1 MNIPLP
7 YSWYLDDYMSYKSL
21 DETTITPSDLDEFLS
36 SGWYDHEYR
45 VPHCE
50 DGICPHKILNE
61 MLSSHEVKYLV
72 DAIKKEFSK
81 NYNRVISKYIDKG
94 DVALVWI
101 KKDIYNIESISLER
115 IIDKHMWYC
124 TSTYEGDD
132 EYVVMVLEKSIAQ
145 DVTDYVRR
153 QCHNIVYHV
162 THISNIPS
170 INRTGIRSK
179 GSNRSDKAYRANRY
193 YPDRVYCLAAPTK
206 ETLREYIKKLKD
218 DKGYRWEDLV
228 IYKIDLRKYGNN
240 LSFYSDPQSQLL
252 GAVFTYA
259 LFPPKIIERVDPEKF
274 FDLTSQK

>member
-36 SGWYDHEYR
+36 SGWCDHEYR

-50 DGICPHKILNE
+50 GGICPHKILNE

-101 KKDIYNIESISLER
+101 KKDIYNIESVLLER

-124 TSTYEGDD
+124 TTTYEGDD

-145 DVTDYVRR
+145 DVTDYVRH

-170 INRTGIRSK
+170 INRTGIRPK

-259 LFPPKIIERVDPEKF
+259 LFPPKIIERVDPGKF